1 MSEIT
6 LPTYQ
11 AVEAELKEQG
21 LAAMP
26 AELHGLLSGMIC
38 GGLAVD
44 DESWAGPV
52 CDYANEGEPM
62 TDGAK
67 MIVRTLFSTTADEL
81 IGGGFEFSLLMP
93 DDDESL
99 SDRAEALTE
108 WVNSFI
114 SGLELMDLQKNQLS
128 EEITEALAD
137 LQEISQLGI
146 DEDEDLEEQAALF
159 EQVVEHVRMCVL
171 SCHSE
176 LGQRLVNDDETD
188 EQPTVH

>member
-11 AVEAELKEQG
+11 AVESALKEQG
-21 LAAMP
+21 LASAP

-38 GGLAVD
+38 GGLSVD
-44 DESWAGPV
+44 DDSWVGPV
-52 CDYANEGEPM
+52 CDYANEGEPL

-67 MIVRTLFSTTADEL
+67 VMVRTLFSTTANEL
-81 IGGGFEFSLLMP
+81 FSGGFEFSLLMP
-93 DDDESL
+93 DDDEPL
-99 SDRAEALTE
+99 TVRADALTE

-114 SGLELMDLQKNQLS
+114 SGLGLMDLQKNQLS
-128 EEITEALAD
+128 EAVTEALAD
-137 LQEISQLGI
+137 LQDIAQLGV
-146 DEDEDLEEQAALF
+146 DEDDDMEEQAALF

-176 LGQRLVNDDETD
+176 LGQRPAVE
-188 EQPTVH
+188 EPEEKPTLH